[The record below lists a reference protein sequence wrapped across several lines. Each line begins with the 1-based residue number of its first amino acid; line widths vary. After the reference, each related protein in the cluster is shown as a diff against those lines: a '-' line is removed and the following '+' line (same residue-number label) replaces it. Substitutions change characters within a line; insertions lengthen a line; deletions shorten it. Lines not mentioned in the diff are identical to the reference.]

1 MSQDQT
7 TLDGAM
13 MSRYY
18 LAMRSWV
25 GAGLLGLLLMS
36 AAMGETTTSA
46 WRDLFAENLK
56 NAAFPKGVWWWEN
69 GELTA
74 KEDQMIWT
82 RSDYENF
89 DLELEFKTADGTNSG
104 VIIYVSDPKDWIP
117 NSVEIQIADDFS
129 EQWSQAPKTWQ
140 CGALFGRLAATESR
154 VKRPGEWNQMT
165 VIARGQH
172 VRVMLNGT
180 EVVNA
185 NLGRWTSATTNP
197 DGSPIPEWLSKPM
210 ASLPTKGR
218 IGLQGKHAG
227 APVWFRNLRVR
238 EVSGHE

>member
-1 MSQDQT
+1 MRKRVW
-7 TLDGAM
+7 LAGMVGGIALM
-13 MSRYY
+13 MGVGS
-18 LAMRSWV
+18 V
-25 GAGLLGLLLMS
+25 GAQT
-36 AAMGETTTSA
+36 ETKTSE
-46 WRDLFAENLK
+46 WRELFAENLRD
-56 NAAFPKGVWWWEN
+56 AEYPPGLWWWEN

-82 RSDYENF
+82 RRDYDNF

-104 VIIYVSDPKDWIP
+104 VVIFVSDTKDWIP

-129 EQWSQAPKTWQ
+129 GQWSQAPKTWQ

-154 VKRPGEWNQMT
+154 VKRPGEWNRMK
-165 VIARGQH
+165 IMARGRH
-172 VRVMLNGT
+172 VRVMLNGA

-185 NLGRWTSATTNP
+185 DLGRWISATTNP
-197 DGSPIPEWLSKPM
+197 DGSPIPEWLHKPM
-210 ASLPTKGR
+210 ATLPTKGR